1 MPLSVIIRTAAQ
13 GHDEDASPSLTFD
26 GSRIVIG
33 RGLGCEVRLPDPSV
47 SQRHATVR
55 TEGLEYTLLDEGSTN
70 GTFVGEIRLSPF
82 TPRTLK
88 SGDLV
93 RVGRVWLEM
102 RMDQTPATRD
112 LPAATRDLAFRLVED
127 AMRALGDDVSTRVL
141 VVEGP
146 DRGRSLA
153 LLDEARA
160 YVAGRGEDCDLMLE
174 DMDASREHIQ
184 IVRRGGAVLVRDL
197 GSKNGVQIGE
207 SRVPTDRDITW
218 RAPTMLR
225 IGQAVLALE
234 EPVAIALAELEAAPD
249 EALPA
254 EGARP
259 PPPRP
264 GALGTAEA
272 ASRAA
277 APLAAPL
284 PAPDPGRLR
293 SRRRAWSGA
302 DAAVV
307 IAAASIMALSAA
319 GLYWLL
325 RG

>member
-13 GHDEDASPSLTFD
+13 SNGADALPSLTFD
-26 GSRIVIG
+26 GSRVVIG
-33 RGLGCEVRLPDPSV
+33 RGLGCDVRLPDPSV

-55 TEGLEYTLLDEGSTN
+55 AEGLEYTLVDEGSTN
-70 GTFVGEIRLSPF
+70 GTSVGEVRLSPF

-93 RVGRVWLEM
+93 RLGRVWLEM

-112 LPAATRDLAFRLVED
+112 LASATRDLAFRLVED
-127 AMRALGDDVSTRVL
+127 AMRALGDEVSTRVL

-146 DRGRSLA
+146 DRGKSLA
-153 LLDEARA
+153 LVDEARA
-160 YVAGRGEDCDLMLE
+160 YVAGRGEDCDLLLE

-197 GSKNGVQIGE
+197 GSKNGIQIGE
-207 SRVPTDRDITW
+207 SRVPTDRDVPW
-218 RAPTMLR
+218 RAPIMLR

-234 EPVAIALAELEAAPD
+234 EPVAMALAELEGAPD
-249 EALPA
+249 ESLPS

-259 PPPRP
+259 PPPPYGPP
-264 GALGTAEA
+264 GTPQAI
-272 ASRAA
+272 SNAA
-277 APLAAPL
+277 APVAAL
-284 PAPDPGRLR
+284 PPAGPRRPRPRLR
-293 SRRRAWSGA
+293 GWSGA

-307 IAAASIMALSAA
+307 IAAASIIVLSAA